1 MFEPVSINLERTLN
15 APEALRPGDLDETAY
30 QGPVMVTSIEIGGR
44 AIRIVRPAD
53 PDRLL
58 DDPAV
63 LDWNRRDDYMPYW
76 AYLWPGAY
84 LLAETIL
91 KKVSGTVSPPEKV
104 SGTVLSFDTLEI
116 GCGLG
121 LAGLAALAQGRRV
134 LFTDYD
140 QAPLDFVVRSAREN
154 GFDSSRFAIRRLDW
168 RNLPDEQFSRILGAD
183 VIYERPLV
191 PLVANLLAKLLAPSG
206 VGLIA
211 TPYRVAAEAFPI
223 AVIAAGL
230 SCQAELVQSS
240 QDSGH
245 SIEGTVYRVTRARA

>member
-1 MFEPVSINLERTLN
+1 MNLERILN
-15 APEALRPGDLDETAY
+15 ASEGLRPGDPNEMAY
-30 QGPVMVTSIEIGGR
+30 QGPVVVTNVEIGGR
-44 AIRIVRPAD
+44 AIRVVRPAD

-84 LLAETIL
+84 LLAETL
-91 KKVSGTVSPPEKV
+91 VYEKLPEKKASGTFSC
-104 SGTVLSFDTLEI
+104 FDALEI

-121 LAGLAALAQGRRV
+121 LAGLAALAQGHRV

-154 GFDSSRFAIRRLDW
+154 GFDPTRFAVRRLDW
-168 RNLPDEQFSRILGAD
+168 RDLPGEQFPRVLGAD

-191 PLVANLLAKLLAPSG
+191 PLVVNLLAKLLAPDG

-211 TPYRVAAEAFPI
+211 TPFRVAAEAFPI
-223 AVIAAGL
+223 AVRAAGL
-230 SCQAELVQSS
+230 SCQAEVVQTS
-240 QDSGH
+240 QHSGH
-245 SIEGTVYRVTRARA
+245 SIEGTVYRVTRPGA